1 MDSELI
7 QRFQEGDLSA
17 FDQLVSRHYYKAKQT
32 AYLITQ
38 NKELAEEIVQDA
50 FLICYQKL
58 HLLRNP
64 ACFQTWFY
72 KILVRMSKKALQK
85 EKWLTFLSFR
95 DDLEINGFNYEEM
108 ANNQYELYLALY
120 EAINQLRPALR
131 TVVILYYFNDMP
143 LSEIATV
150 LACREG
156 TVKSRLFHARK
167 KLEIVLRQSDALSR
181 SIDYFKRR
189 KNECQTNY

>member
-1 MDSELI
+1 
-7 QRFQEGDLSA
+7 
-17 FDQLVSRHYYKAKQT
+17 
-32 AYLITQ
+32 
-38 NKELAEEIVQDA
+38 
-50 FLICYQKL
+50 
-58 HLLRNP
+58 
-64 ACFQTWFY
+64 
-72 KILVRMSKKALQK
+72 MSKKALQK

-108 ANNQYELYLALY
+108 ANNQNELYLALY

-150 LACREG
+150 LACWEG

-181 SIDYFKRR
+181 SFDYFKRR

>member
-1 MDSELI
+1 MST
-7 QRFQEGDLSA
+7 
-17 FDQLVSRHYYKAKQT
+17 HYYKAKQA

-85 EKWLTFLSFR
+85 VAVAAVFSFR
-95 DDLEINGFNYEEM
+95 
-108 ANNQYELYLALY
+108 
-120 EAINQLRPALR
+120 
-131 TVVILYYFNDMP
+131 
-143 LSEIATV
+143 
-150 LACREG
+150 
-156 TVKSRLFHARK
+156 
-167 KLEIVLRQSDALSR
+167 
-181 SIDYFKRR
+181 
-189 KNECQTNY
+189 